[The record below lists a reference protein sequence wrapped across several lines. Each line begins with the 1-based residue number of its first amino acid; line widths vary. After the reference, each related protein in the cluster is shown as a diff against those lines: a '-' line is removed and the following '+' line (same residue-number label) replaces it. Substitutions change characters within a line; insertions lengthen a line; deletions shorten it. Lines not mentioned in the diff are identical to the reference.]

1 MHNSFGLMH
10 RVRKIHFI
18 GICGAG
24 MSGIAEVLNNIGY
37 FITGSDIANSD
48 SYHRLKK
55 QGIEVKLQHE
65 AKNVEDTDVVVY
77 SSAIP
82 SDNVELIEA
91 RNRRIPVVPRAE
103 MLAEL
108 MRFRNGIAVA
118 GTHGKTTTTS
128 LIAAILADAGLD
140 PTFVVGGLV
149 KSTNSNARLGNGE
162 YLVAEADESDESFLL
177 LQPVVSVITNIDAD
191 HLSTYANNFRT
202 LQQSFLEFARRLPFY
217 GVACVCI
224 DDEAIA
230 EIEPEIR
237 AKVITYGFGS
247 QADIRGIYLGPTE
260 KGEHFKVTEGEDRPE
275 REFTLNLFGRY
286 NVQNALGAIAVAL
299 ELGVNFDTIDR
310 ALRNFQGIDRRFQVT
325 EKVIIND
332 KALTV
337 IDDYGHHP
345 NELLAVFETVRNH
358 WKDRRLFVVFQPHR
372 YTRTKELFDD
382 FVTVLSSTDALLL
395 LEVYSAGEPMVFGA
409 DGKSLTQAVRA
420 KRQVIPI
427 FVENLKRA
435 HEMIEAVV
443 EENDV
448 LVFLG
453 AGSISSLARDFV
465 S

>member
-1 MHNSFGLMH
+1 
-10 RVRKIHFI
+10 
-18 GICGAG
+18 
-24 MSGIAEVLNNIGY
+24 
-37 FITGSDIANSD
+37 
-48 SYHRLKK
+48 
-55 QGIEVKLQHE
+55 
-65 AKNVEDTDVVVY
+65 
-77 SSAIP
+77 
-82 SDNVELIEA
+82 
-91 RNRRIPVVPRAE
+91 
-103 MLAEL
+103 
-108 MRFRNGIAVA
+108 
-118 GTHGKTTTTS
+118 
-128 LIAAILADAGLD
+128 
-140 PTFVVGGLV
+140 
-149 KSTNSNARLGNGE
+149 
-162 YLVAEADESDESFLL
+162 
-177 LQPVVSVITNIDAD
+177 
-191 HLSTYANNFRT
+191 
-202 LQQSFLEFARRLPFY
+202 
-217 GVACVCI
+217 
-224 DDEAIA
+224 
-230 EIEPEIR
+230 
-237 AKVITYGFGS
+237 
-247 QADIRGIYLGPTE
+247 
-260 KGEHFKVTEGEDRPE
+260 
-275 REFTLNLFGRY
+275 
-286 NVQNALGAIAVAL
+286 
-299 ELGVNFDTIDR
+299 VNFDTIDR

-332 KALTV
+332 KVLTV

-453 AGSISSLARDFV
+453 AGSISSLARDFI